1 MIINSW
7 NLTSD
12 HTLEQLEHDHTLEQ
26 LEPDLTLSFHQV
38 HDNDCI
44 DADFQMKQLG
54 AFHVR

>member
-7 NLTSD
+7 NLTND
-12 HTLEQLEHDHTLEQ
+12 NTLEQLKPDHTLEQ

-44 DADFQMKQLG
+44 DADVQMK
-54 AFHVR
+54 

>member
-12 HTLEQLEHDHTLEQ
+12 HTLEQLEPDPTLEQ
-26 LEPDLTLSFHQV
+26 LESDLTLSFHQV

-44 DADFQMKQLG
+44 DADVQMK
-54 AFHVR
+54 